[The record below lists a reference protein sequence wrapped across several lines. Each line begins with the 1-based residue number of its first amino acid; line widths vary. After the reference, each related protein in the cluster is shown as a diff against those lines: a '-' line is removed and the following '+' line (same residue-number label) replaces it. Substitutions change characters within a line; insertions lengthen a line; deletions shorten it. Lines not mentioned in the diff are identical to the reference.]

1 MNAPEPNRPVS
12 AAELERR
19 LRAALADTHLET
31 PRPIATLEMPLL
43 DKLMPAAMRASLR
56 PAAVLVPMIRRG
68 SELHVLLTVRA
79 PNLRAHGGQIAFPGG
94 AKDASDITAVDNA
107 LREAQEEVGLD
118 PASVEIVGYLDDFPT
133 LSRFLVTP
141 VVGIVDPEPM
151 LSLQQDEVAEVFDV
165 PFSVLAEPANF
176 ERKLFERAGFEVPIY
191 EVNWQGRRIWGATA
205 GMLWDLAGRMRR

>member
-1 MNAPEPNRPVS
+1 MNASEPNRHVPDT
-12 AAELERR
+12 ELERR

-31 PRPIATLEMPLL
+31 PRPIATLETPLL
-43 DKLMPAAMRASLR
+43 DKLIPAAMRATLR
-56 PAAVLVPMIRRG
+56 PAAVLVPVIRRG
-68 SELHVLLTVRA
+68 ADLHVLLTVRA

-118 PASVEIVGYLDDFPT
+118 PASVEVVGYLDDFPT

-141 VVGIVDPEPM
+141 VVGIVDPDPM

-165 PFSVLAEPANF
+165 PFSVLADPANF
-176 ERKLFERAGFEVPIY
+176 ERKLFERAGFKVPVY

-205 GMLWDLAGRMRR
+205 GMLWELAGRMRR